1 MLVMSEVKQNKI
13 ILLYKNL
20 KAGGWGDG
28 ENVWRGVGGV
38 GFQLLNEKVMGMNG
52 IAQGIKAV
60 ILCVYQTLIH
70 TQ

>member
-38 GFQLLNEKVMGMNG
+38 GFQLWNDKFPEMRGV
-52 IAQGIKAV
+52 AQRI
-60 ILCVYQTLIH
+60 
-70 TQ
+70 